1 MSDGISVV
9 ITVSVCVWTLFDVL
23 MIHGLKVDALAFCL
37 DMGFVYLRK
46 LLSTFSLV
54 NFGFGC
60 FVSLVH
66 YREIAVEF

>member
-1 MSDGISVV
+1 M
-9 ITVSVCVWTLFDVL
+9 WTLCDVL
-23 MIHGLKVDALAFCL
+23 MIHGLKFDALAFGL
-37 DMGFVYLRK
+37 DMGFVYLLK

-66 YREIAVEF
+66 HKEIAVKF